1 MALEPELE
9 PAACGRRENH
19 LAHNVANA
27 NGINNAGFPAG
38 EDDQPSRLPDPPHSV
53 PIRRRKVWHGYSRVW
68 TTAVGRILGG
78 KIQFV
83 IKSYVRRSGEG
94 SNHADDVAPLAEAAS
109 DSETTYSPI
118 LRGTA
123 SLSLP
128 LRTLLLR
135 KSLHWNHSTH
145 YQVFIIKF
153 LT

>member
-83 IKSYVRRSGEG
+83 INHMCVGPAKGRTTPMTSLLWPKRHPTRKLHIHPSY
-94 SNHADDVAPLAEAAS
+94 AARHLS
-109 DSETTYSPI
+109 VFLYVLSCSV
-118 LRGTA
+118 
-123 SLSLP
+123 SLSTGTI
-128 LRTLLLR
+128 R
-135 KSLHWNHSTH
+135 H
-145 YQVFIIKF
+145 IIKF
-153 LT
+153 SLSSF